1 MKKIDRYI
9 VIVVVGILGF
19 TLSLYA
25 AQFNDLSRSLKD
37 SERSMR
43 QFRQQQDQLKL
54 RTDMKGISQPTFAS
68 EDRAAKKNKELLD
81 KMIADQNRDLGQE
94 MDDWLEK
101 FAKEYR
107 MIIEVTLIALAI
119 SGLSFFFYKQKL
131 KKIAKEK
138 EKELEQ
144 VRRDR
149 HYRR

>member
-1 MKKIDRYI
+1 MKKISLQI

-43 QFRQQQDQLKL
+43 QFRQQQGQLKF
-54 RTDMKGISQPTFAS
+54 RTDMKGIDKQTFAS
-68 EDRAAKKNKELLD
+68 EDRAAKKNQELLD
-81 KMIADQNRDLGQE
+81 KMIADQNRDLGEE

-119 SGLSFFFYKQKL
+119 SGLSIFFYTRKL

-144 VRRDR
+144 ARRDR
-149 HYRR
+149 HYRK